1 MPDTSFAANPAS
13 QRTLI
18 SASPKGDPNS
28 PGRTTLLQQA
38 TGFGAAAPNQVN
50 FTIAVTPSAETDK
63 PKADAPSARDNFL
76 ATPFTDV
83 PCRNYR
89 VHFWIDPR
97 DLQFARP
104 AGGPYRDDLRFIAI
118 VYADDGTIA
127 NSVSTTAH
135 ILFPADHLPGILTE
149 GVTFDQNIA
158 IPVRKDANAPNFF
171 LRVAVTENSTGH
183 IGALEIPVESIHLP
197 SAPNLASTQG
207 TP

>member
-1 MPDTSFAANPAS
+1 M
-13 QRTLI
+13 LI
-18 SASPKGDPNS
+18 SASPKGDPN
-28 PGRTTLLQQA
+28 PPRRTTLLQQA

-50 FTIAVTPSAETDK
+50 FTIAVTPSAETEK
-63 PKADAPSARDNFL
+63 PKADAASAHDNFL
-76 ATPFTDV
+76 ATQFSNAPY
-83 PCRNYR
+83 RNCR

-135 ILFPADHLPGILTE
+135 IEFPADRLPGILSE

-158 IPVRKDANAPNFF
+158 IPARKDANAPNFF
-171 LRVAVTENSTGH
+171 LRVAVTEAATNH
-183 IGALEIPVESIHLP
+183 IGALEIPAESIHLP
-197 SAPNLASTQG
+197 PAQTLASKQS
-207 TP
+207 P